1 MNHSPQLARDDH
13 WFRIHKASRN
23 GDVVKALPNFWFR
36 IRASLQRCRPG
47 RTWTGP
53 FRGCHAL
60 SRSLA
65 QAAPWRSGPS
75 GPRKARKMRR
85 GFSPGVFRCIT
96 LLWCHIRASLH
107 RLRNDSGSNESWEGH
122 EFTRAAKSS
131 KMRRRFSAWGKL
143 RVLAPTFPQVLL
155 RRHPSL
161 ITIRPLSGCDFS
173 GCHFLSLS
181 LARATPWRS
190 GPSGPRK
197 ACKRNGGF
205 SPPACVHAIATL
217 LLLILPTL
225 AFAQTY
231 RVAGTITSTEGH
243 PLSHARVTL
252 QNQRT
257 RKPLQ
262 SVLTADDGRFEFT
275 NVPAGKYPLIGAK
288 RGYIT
293 AAYNQHEQ
301 FSTAIVTGAAGVDT
315 EHLTLRIAPL
325 AEISGQVLDEHGDP
339 IRNARVTLWQDDH
352 STGVSRTRRF
362 GNDNTDDLGSFEF
375 STLPPGTYFLSV
387 AADPWYAIHPTA
399 NAVDVDRSLDVVYP
413 TTYYS
418 GATESEDA
426 TPILLRGGDR
436 LQLDL
441 HMLPVPALHVLFH
454 TPPGQ
459 DSFPTPQLFKH
470 IFDDIDI
477 PQTQSGQMVS
487 PGIFEIITAPGRF
500 RVSTPATTNSPART
514 ADIDIAQD
522 NQDLDASTGDPLASF
537 TATAEIQGE
546 SQLPQPLFISLR
558 DAKGHRASTQVADP
572 DTGATFSELRPGRYT
587 LSAFS
592 NNQPYAISSVTP
604 IGPGK
609 ARGKT
614 TPGNAIDLPAAATLN
629 FSVSLI
635 GGSSTVEGFVQQ
647 SGKPFAGAMVVL
659 VPANPDA
666 HLEFFRRDQSDLDGS
681 FALPNVVPGVYTA
694 VAIEDGWDL
703 DWSKP
708 NVIARYAKT
717 GHKITIPPIT
727 KTIHLPTPIELQPK

>member
-1 MNHSPQLARDDH
+1 
-13 WFRIHKASRN
+13 
-23 GDVVKALPNFWFR
+23 
-36 IRASLQRCRPG
+36 
-47 RTWTGP
+47 
-53 FRGCHAL
+53 
-60 SRSLA
+60 
-65 QAAPWRSGPS
+65 
-75 GPRKARKMRR
+75 
-85 GFSPGVFRCIT
+85 
-96 LLWCHIRASLH
+96 
-107 RLRNDSGSNESWEGH
+107 
-122 EFTRAAKSS
+122 
-131 KMRRRFSAWGKL
+131 
-143 RVLAPTFPQVLL
+143 
-155 RRHPSL
+155 
-161 ITIRPLSGCDFS
+161 
-173 GCHFLSLS
+173 
-181 LARATPWRS
+181 
-190 GPSGPRK
+190 
-197 ACKRNGGF
+197 
-205 SPPACVHAIATL
+205 
-217 LLLILPTL
+217 LILPTL
-225 AFAQTY
+225 AQTY
-231 RVAGTITSTEGH
+231 RVAGTITSIDGH
-243 PLSHARVTL
+243 PLSRARVTL

-262 SVLTADDGRFEFT
+262 SILTTDDGHFEFT

-293 AAYNQHEQ
+293 GAYNQHEQ
-301 FSTAIVTGAAGVDT
+301 FSTAIVTGAPGVDT
-315 EHLTLRIAPL
+315 EHLALRIAPL

-339 IRNARVTLWQDDH
+339 IRNARVTLWEDDH

-362 GNDNTDDLGSFEF
+362 GNDNTDDLGFFEF

-387 AADPWYAIHPTA
+387 SAEPWYAIHP
-399 NAVDVDRSLDVVYP
+399 NPYSIDVDRSLDVVYP
-413 TTYYS
+413 TSYYS

-441 HMLPVPALHVLFH
+441 HMLPVPALHVLVH
-454 TPPGQ
+454 TPVGQ
-459 DSFPTPQLFKH
+459 GPRQDFVPMPQLFKRV
-470 IFDDIDI
+470 FDDLDI
-477 PQTQSGQMVS
+477 PQTQSAQSVT
-487 PGIFEIITAPGRF
+487 PGVFEIITAPGRF
-500 RVSTPATTNSPART
+500 RVSTPASSNSPART

-522 NQDLDASTGDPLASF
+522 NQDLDASTGDPLALL
-537 TATAEIQGE
+537 TVTAETQGE
-546 SQLPQPLFISLR
+546 SQPPQPLFISLR

-587 LSAFS
+587 LAAFS

-609 ARGKT
+609 VRGKT
-614 TPGNAIDLPAAATLN
+614 TAGNAIDLPAGAALN

-717 GHKITIPPIT
+717 GQKITIPPNT
-727 KTIHLPTPIELQPK
+727 KTVRLPAQIELQPK